1 MKTASLALVVSL
13 LLLGGCAD
21 PDLTGLEREL
31 EALKRNPGE
40 LTVAPLPELPRYRAP
55 GYEQADARSPFEAR
69 RPDDDSAA
77 APAEGERA
85 PDPERPREP
94 LERYDLSEL
103 ELVGTL
109 TVNAQPSALLR
120 SPEGQVHRLRVGNY
134 LGADD
139 GRIVSITSASI
150 VLVETVR
157 ERNAWVERTR
167 EMTLPN

>member
-1 MKTASLALVVSL
+1 MSSLALVACL
-13 LLLGGCAD
+13 LLVGCAD
-21 PDLTGLEREL
+21 PDLAGLDREL
-31 EALKRNPGE
+31 EALKRDPGE
-40 LTVAPLPELPRYRAP
+40 LSVEPLPEVPRYRAP
-55 GYEQADARSPFEAR
+55 GYEQANARSPFLAR
-69 RPDDDSAA
+69 LPQDDVAT
-77 APAEGERA
+77 PQGERA

-94 LERYDLSEL
+94 LERYALSEL

-120 SPEGQVHRLRVGNY
+120 APQGQVHRLRVGNY
-134 LGADD
+134 LGSDD
-139 GRIVSITSASI
+139 GRIVSITGASI

>member
-1 MKTASLALVVSL
+1 MKSSTFAVAVSL
-13 LLLGGCAD
+13 LLVGCAD
-21 PDLTGLEREL
+21 PDLAGLDREL
-31 EALKRNPGE
+31 EALKRDPGE
-40 LTVAPLPELPRYRAP
+40 LSVEPLPEVPRYRAP
-55 GYEQADARSPFEAR
+55 GYEQANARSPFLAR
-69 RPDDDSAA
+69 LPEDAA
-77 APAEGERA
+77 APQGERA

-94 LERYDLSEL
+94 LERYALSEL

-120 SPEGQVHRLRVGNY
+120 APQGQVHRLRVGNY

-139 GRIVSITSASI
+139 GRIVSITGASI

-157 ERNAWVERTR
+157 ERDAWVGRTR

>member
-1 MKTASLALVVSL
+1 MKSSMFALTMSL
-13 LLLGGCAD
+13 LLLAGCAD
-21 PDLTGLEREL
+21 PDLVGLEREL

-40 LTVAPLPELPRYRAP
+40 LTVAPLPELPRYQAP
-55 GYEQADARSPFEAR
+55 GYEQAGARSPFQAR
-69 RPDDDSAA
+69 RPSDDDEAQ
-77 APAEGERA
+77 PQGERA
-85 PDPERPREP
+85 PDPDRPREP

-103 ELVGTL
+103 QLVGTL
-109 TVNAQPSALLR
+109 TVAAQPSALLR

-139 GRIVSITSASI
+139 GRIVSITGASI

>member
-1 MKTASLALVVSL
+1 MRMSSLALAACL
-13 LLLGGCAD
+13 LLVGCAD
-21 PDLTGLEREL
+21 PGLAGLDREL

-40 LTVAPLPELPRYRAP
+40 LSVEPLPEVPRYRAP
-55 GYEQADARSPFEAR
+55 GYEQTNARSPFLAR
-69 RPDDDSAA
+69 LPEEDTAA
-77 APAEGERA
+77 APQGERA
-85 PDPERPREP
+85 PDPDRPREP

-109 TVNAQPSALLR
+109 TVNARSSALLR
-120 SPEGQVHRLRVGNY
+120 SPQGQVHRLRVGNY
-134 LGADD
+134 LGVDD
-139 GRIVSITSASI
+139 GRIVSITGASI